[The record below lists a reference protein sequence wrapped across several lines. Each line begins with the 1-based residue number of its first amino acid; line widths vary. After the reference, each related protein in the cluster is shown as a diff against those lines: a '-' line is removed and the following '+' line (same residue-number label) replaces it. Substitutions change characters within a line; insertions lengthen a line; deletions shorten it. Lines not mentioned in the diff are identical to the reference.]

1 MMAEPPVA
9 YEIDAADRLT
19 CVNSAWSAVAVAAG
33 AAHLVESRVIGRSL
47 WDFIGDATTR
57 QLYAAIL
64 ERARGGVPVAFDFRC
79 DTPTRRRRLQM
90 GITGRPAGGV
100 GFDVR
105 VVEAQDRP
113 SVALLDPALEHG
125 PGTVR
130 MCGWCKRVPLPDGGW
145 VEIED
150 ATPVLAILDRV
161 PPPAISH
168 GMCPACY
175 TAISSQL
182 DREAI
187 PS

>member
-1 MMAEPPVA
+1 MTTERFVA
-9 YEIDAADRLT
+9 YAIDASDRLT
-19 CVNSAWSAVAVAAG
+19 HVNSAWSPVAEAAG

-64 ERARGGVPVAFDFRC
+64 ERVRGGKPVVFDFRC
-79 DTPTRRRRLQM
+79 DTPTQRRRLHM
-90 GITGRPAGGV
+90 RITGRPAGGI
-100 GFDVR
+100 GFEVSA
-105 VVEAQDRP
+105 VEAKDRP
-113 SVALLDPALEHG
+113 GVALLDPAVERG
-125 PGTVR
+125 SDTIR
-130 MCGWCKRVPLPDGGW
+130 MCGWCKRVPLPTGDW

-150 ATPVLAILDRV
+150 AIPVLTVLDRV

-175 TAISSQL
+175 GAISSEL
-182 DREAI
+182 DRDAV

>member
-1 MMAEPPVA
+1 MMAEPSVA

-19 CVNSAWSAVAVAAG
+19 RVNSAWSAVAVAAG

-64 ERARGGVPVAFDFRC
+64 DRARSGALIAFDFRC
-79 DTPTRRRRLQM
+79 DTPTRRRRLHM
-90 GITGRPAGGV
+90 RITGRPAGGV
-100 GFDVR
+100 AFDVR
-105 VVEAQDRP
+105 VADAQDRP
-113 SVALLDPALEHG
+113 SVALLDPALERG
-125 PGTVR
+125 PGTIR
-130 MCGWCKRVPLPDGGW
+130 MCGWCKRVPLPSGGW

-150 ATPVLAILDRV
+150 AMPVLAVLDQV

-175 TAISSQL
+175 DAISSEL
-182 DREAI
+182 DRVGV